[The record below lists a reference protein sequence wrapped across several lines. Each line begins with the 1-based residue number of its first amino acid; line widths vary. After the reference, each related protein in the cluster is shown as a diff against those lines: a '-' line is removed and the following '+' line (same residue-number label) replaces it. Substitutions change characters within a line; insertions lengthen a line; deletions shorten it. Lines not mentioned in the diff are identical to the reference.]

1 MKAEVAQRLSPQLYV
16 HFPEH
21 QLYLVHNRRVV
32 GVAQSVPFAWDGGE
46 LPDRGWGSGDRAGLR

>member
-1 MKAEVAQRLSPQLYV
+1 MAAFFVMKAEVAQRLSPQLHV

-46 LPDRGWGSGDRAGLR
+46 LPDREWTR